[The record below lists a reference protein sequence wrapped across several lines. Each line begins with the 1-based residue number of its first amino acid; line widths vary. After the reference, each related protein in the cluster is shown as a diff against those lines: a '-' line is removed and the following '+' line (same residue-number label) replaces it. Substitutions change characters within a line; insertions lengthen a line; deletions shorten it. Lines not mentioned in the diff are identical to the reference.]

1 MAEIRTLDTGTEY
14 LLARVEDGVGV
25 VTFNRPERLNALHPD
40 MFVGFSQ
47 VLPAFANDDEVGAVL
62 LTGAGRGF
70 CAGGD
75 VRAQS
80 ERAERVATGAEG
92 SDGPS
97 LEDRVQDLRQ
107 RQAEVSAAIFEF
119 PKVTIAALPGPAAG
133 AGLSIALSCDLRV
146 AAPTAMITTAF
157 AKVGFSG
164 DFGGSW
170 FLTRLVGLA
179 KATELYLTSDK
190 VSAEEAV
197 RLGIVNAAA
206 ARRRL
211 PGRGARLRRHVRQ
224 RPPRR
229 LPLHE
234 GEPAPGTG
242 GRPAHGAQRRGRG
255 HDPHGRHGG
264 PPGGGPGVRGEA
276 DALLHRSL
284 TVLTPARHRRAF
296 DLDLRSRVVRAQP
309 GRRLRWSVPAPRLG
323 SHAGSGG
330 IETSGAGS
338 TRKDGGWIFDWTA
351 RPPS

>member
-40 MFVGFSQ
+40 MFVGFSG
-47 VLPAFANDDEVGAVL
+47 VLPTFANDDEVGAVL
-62 LTGAGRGF
+62 VTGAGRGF

-80 ERAERVATGAEG
+80 ERAERAATGAEG

-97 LEDRVQDLRQ
+97 LEERVQDLRQ
-107 RQAEVSAAIFEF
+107 RQADVSAAIFEF

-190 VSAEEAV
+190 VSAEEAC
-197 RLGIVNAAA
+197 RLGIVNELLAGDDFPAEALAYAATFANGPRVAYRYMKENLHRAQEVDLRTALNAEATAMTRTAGTADHREA
-206 ARRRL
+206 ARAFVEKRT
-211 PGRGARLRRHVRQ
+211 PSFTGR
-224 RPPRR
+224 
-229 LPLHE
+229 
-234 GEPAPGTG
+234 
-242 GRPAHGAQRRGRG
+242 
-255 HDPHGRHGG
+255 
-264 PPGGGPGVRGEA
+264 
-276 DALLHRSL
+276 
-284 TVLTPARHRRAF
+284 
-296 DLDLRSRVVRAQP
+296 
-309 GRRLRWSVPAPRLG
+309 
-323 SHAGSGG
+323 
-330 IETSGAGS
+330 
-338 TRKDGGWIFDWTA
+338 
-351 RPPS
+351 

>member
-40 MFVGFSQ
+40 MFVGFSR

-80 ERAERVATGAEG
+80 ERAERAATGTDG
-92 SDGPS
+92 SEGPS

-157 AKVGFSG
+157 ANVGFSG
-164 DFGGSW
+164 DFGG
-170 FLTRLVGLA
+170 
-179 KATELYLTSDK
+179 
-190 VSAEEAV
+190 
-197 RLGIVNAAA
+197 
-206 ARRRL
+206 
-211 PGRGARLRRHVRQ
+211 
-224 RPPRR
+224 
-229 LPLHE
+229 
-234 GEPAPGTG
+234 
-242 GRPAHGAQRRGRG
+242 
-255 HDPHGRHGG
+255 
-264 PPGGGPGVRGEA
+264 
-276 DALLHRSL
+276 
-284 TVLTPARHRRAF
+284 
-296 DLDLRSRVVRAQP
+296 
-309 GRRLRWSVPAPRLG
+309 
-323 SHAGSGG
+323 
-330 IETSGAGS
+330 
-338 TRKDGGWIFDWTA
+338 
-351 RPPS
+351 